1 MHPPHP
7 LVIAVVAVVSRLI
20 YTVKVVGVIT
30 LHQSVT
36 RIFSVPRNFFIFTL
50 LTFATVVYL
59 CKNNFTKKHIDMK
72 NYTRQYRQLS
82 DETKNKISTSAKNK
96 PKSEEHKR
104 RIQQSMLRYWQTVP
118 NKPDSLSMDDYL
130 NPNNN
135 DDNR

>member
-1 MHPPHP
+1 
-7 LVIAVVAVVSRLI
+7 
-20 YTVKVVGVIT
+20 
-30 LHQSVT
+30 
-36 RIFSVPRNFFIFTL
+36 
-50 LTFATVVYL
+50 
-59 CKNNFTKKHIDMK
+59 MK

-130 NPNNN
+130 HPNSCH
-135 DDNR
+135 RHHPKIVISTIKVGKCSL

>member
-1 MHPPHP
+1 M
-7 LVIAVVAVVSRLI
+7 
-20 YTVKVVGVIT
+20 Y
-30 LHQSVT
+30 
-36 RIFSVPRNFFIFTL
+36 
-50 LTFATVVYL
+50 
-59 CKNNFTKKHIDMK
+59 IDMK
-72 NYTRQYRQLS
+72 NYKRQYRQLS

-118 NKPDSLSMDDYL
+118 NKPDSLTMDDYL